1 MQLVSGETFEIKKIE
16 NHESYTKI
24 LIQHHHLVAV
34 DDSIEVKEM
43 GDILNSEEIKNFIK
57 DNNIKVLLHGHK
69 HSEKAFYEYLNKDNE
84 SYKLLISSASNLNKN
99 SFFQVLKF
107 SNFNVEI
114 LKYDRK
120 LKFITNSFLINDAL
134 NYNTPRNLNKFF

>member
-1 MQLVSGETFEIKKIE
+1 MFIPLNTSNWSQVKIKINETIQKHIEMITDDELKKEFEKQFTYDATYVSKEQIDFLQEEIKKIE

-57 DNNIKVLLHGHK
+57 DNK
-69 HSEKAFYEYLNKDNE
+69 E
-84 SYKLLISSASNLNKN
+84 NLFDKKN
-99 SFFQVLKF
+99 RLG
-107 SNFNVEI
+107 
-114 LKYDRK
+114 
-120 LKFITNSFLINDAL
+120 
-134 NYNTPRNLNKFF
+134 